1 MIFKKRIKKQI
12 VCFRLPPEV
21 VESLDKIAKANKVDR
36 TSVIEAAL
44 DSFIKDYVAQFGGGK
59 K

>member
-21 VESLDKIAKANKVDR
+21 VESIDKIAKANKVDR

-44 DSFIKDYVAQFGGGK
+44 VYFLEKYSGGK

>member
-1 MIFKKRIKKQI
+1 MIFKKRVKKQG
-12 VCFRLPPEV
+12 VCFRLSPEMI
-21 VESLDKIAKANKVDR
+21 EALDKIAKTNKVDR

-44 DSFIKDYVAQFGGGK
+44 AYFLEHFMGSKGDK